1 MKPWKL
7 SPPKRRKNEAELLDH
22 ATNNLLQALK
32 QDMLEKEG
40 SVNVE
45 KLRKDGYSE
54 RIIAR
59 LENV

>member
-1 MKPWKL
+1 
-7 SPPKRRKNEAELLDH
+7 
-22 ATNNLLQALK
+22 LQALK
-32 QDMLEKEG
+32 QNMLEKEG